1 MLGVKSI
8 MKASADSMDIDYGL
22 LKFTQNLVPI
32 SDFSRGKT
40 AQLFDDVKNNNT
52 EYVVLKNNQPTA
64 MVISLDMYKTLVE
77 KAVKMERL
85 LDKIEE
91 NRLFARAEKVASET
105 NISDY
110 ESFDDICNEFGFD
123 PQKIESDCE
132 SVEIE

>member
-1 MLGVKSI
+1 
-8 MKASADSMDIDYGL
+8 MKAGMNGMDIDYGL
-22 LKFTQNLVPI
+22 LKFTQHLVPI

-40 AQLFDDVKNNNT
+40 AQIFDDVKNNNT

-77 KAVKMERL
+77 KAAKMEQL

-91 NRLFARAEKVASET
+91 NRLYAQAENVSNKTDAS
-105 NISDY
+105 SYDD
-110 ESFDDICNEFGFD
+110 FDDVCMELCFN
-123 PQKIESDCE
+123 PKKIETECE

>member
-1 MLGVKSI
+1 
-8 MKASADSMDIDYGL
+8 MKASIKDMDIDYGL
-22 LKFTQNLVPI
+22 LNFTQHLVPI

-77 KAVKMERL
+77 KAVKMEQLLDRIEESRL
-85 LDKIEE
+85 LAQAA
-91 NRLFARAEKVASET
+91 NVANKTDVS
-105 NISDY
+105 SY
-110 ESFDDICNEFGFD
+110 EDFDDICRELGFD
-123 PQKIESDCE
+123 SGKIESECE

>member
-1 MLGVKSI
+1 
-8 MKASADSMDIDYGL
+8 MKASIKSMDIDYGL
-22 LKFTQNLVPI
+22 LNFTQHLVPI

-77 KAVKMERL
+77 KAVKMEQL
-85 LDKIEE
+85 LDRIEE
-91 NRLFARAEKVASET
+91 NRLLAKAVDVENRTDAAS
-105 NISDY
+105 Y
-110 ESFDDICNEFGFD
+110 ESFDEVCKELGFD
-123 PQKIESDCE
+123 SSKIESECE

>member
-64 MVISLDMYKTLVE
+64 MVISLEMYKTLVE

-123 PQKIESDCE
+123 LKKIESDCE

>member
-1 MLGVKSI
+1 

-64 MVISLDMYKTLVE
+64 MVISLEMYKTLVE

-123 PQKIESDCE
+123 LKKIESDCE